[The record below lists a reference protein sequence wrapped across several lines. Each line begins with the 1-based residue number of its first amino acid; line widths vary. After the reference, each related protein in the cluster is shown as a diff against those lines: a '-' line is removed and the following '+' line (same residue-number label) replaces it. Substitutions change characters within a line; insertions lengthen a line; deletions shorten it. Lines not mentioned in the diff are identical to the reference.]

1 MAIAGGVETIDCWH
15 PLFGY
20 LGIQGLIRYSIRENR
35 VCGSSGVA
43 RCIGGGELDS
53 TLLPCL
59 LRLLKFGNMI
69 SLHV

>member
-35 VCGSSGVA
+35 GCGPSGVA
-43 RCIGGGELDS
+43 TVDGFEAGSLA
-53 TLLPCL
+53 
-59 LRLLKFGNMI
+59 RLASVFTT
-69 SLHV
+69 SS